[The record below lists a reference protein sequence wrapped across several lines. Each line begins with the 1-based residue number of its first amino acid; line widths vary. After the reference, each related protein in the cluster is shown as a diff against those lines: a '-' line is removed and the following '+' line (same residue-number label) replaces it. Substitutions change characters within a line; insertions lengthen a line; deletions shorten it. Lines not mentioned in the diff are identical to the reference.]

1 MLLSSLQLLRR
12 SPDEKCPRMLAR
24 GTGAHIWRRCKVT
37 LQINHSSLAHCP
49 APGEQLVAA
58 LGALVHPAGEVVL
71 VLLPLP
77 EGGEHCPAAVLLC
90 G

>member
-1 MLLSSLQLLRR
+1 MSENAGQGDWCAYLAALESDTS
-12 SPDEKCPRMLAR
+12 DESQFP
-24 GTGAHIWRRCKVT
+24 
-37 LQINHSSLAHCP
+37 HCP
-49 APGEQLVAA
+49 PGEQLVAA

-77 EGGEHCPAAVLLC
+77 EGGEHCPAAVLLR

>member
-1 MLLSSLQLLRR
+1 
-12 SPDEKCPRMLAR
+12 MLAR
-24 GTGAHIWRRCKVT
+24 GTGAHTWRRCKVT
-37 LQINHSSLAHCP
+37 LQMNPVVPSVP

-77 EGGEHCPAAVLLC
+77 EGGEHSPAAALLC
-90 G
+90 C

>member
-1 MLLSSLQLLRR
+1 MSENAGQGDWCAYLAALQGDTSDQSQFPRSL
-12 SPDEKCPRMLAR
+12 
-24 GTGAHIWRRCKVT
+24 
-37 LQINHSSLAHCP
+37 P

-77 EGGEHCPAAVLLC
+77 EGGEHCPAAVLLRC
-90 G
+90 